1 MLVIKTIRLC
11 MSDMRRHKVI
21 MHFFQTREYLCYIEA
36 LFKKNFA
43 DDLLRD
49 FMISILKI
57 VWTDFFAM
65 GCFKCIE
72 VTQFKDYFQQRV
84 NSLLSIVIFELC
96 GCVS

>member
-1 MLVIKTIRLC
+1 
-11 MSDMRRHKVI
+11 
-21 MHFFQTREYLCYIEA
+21 MHFFSDQRKLMLHRRIF
-36 LFKKNFA
+36 LKKNFA
-43 DDLLRD
+43 DDTLRD
-49 FMISILKI
+49 FIISILKI
-57 VWTDFFAM
+57 VWRDFFAM